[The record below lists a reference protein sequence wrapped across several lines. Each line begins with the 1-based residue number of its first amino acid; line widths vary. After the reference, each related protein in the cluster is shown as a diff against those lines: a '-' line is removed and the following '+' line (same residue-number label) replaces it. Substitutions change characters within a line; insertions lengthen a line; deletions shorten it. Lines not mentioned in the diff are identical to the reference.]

1 MIFNKKIKN
10 KKAFTLIELLAVI
23 VILGIIMLIAIP
35 GVTGYITSS
44 RKSTLL
50 TTIEE
55 YIRIANTEING
66 GTYHFFEPN
75 RIYAIPIECL
85 PVEKGGEDPFGEW
98 LQANENY
105 WAYVL
110 AEYNPSDNTFTFGFT
125 FKDSAKNGL
134 YPTERNQIKADQ
146 IKDSYDDL
154 TKPET
159 GKAIEYMASDKWNG
173 FTIDNNTELVVLD
186 TVSTG
191 ADGKTTCV
199 LCQKG
204 SNYEEIENS
213 KSKTFA
219 EDSWETI
226 IKAVKT
232 GKTENYHVGDT
243 KEVDMGTFGT
253 HTIRVANT
261 STPAECSTAGFSQT
275 ACGFVLEFADII
287 TTHNMNS
294 TDTNTGGWPA
304 TLMRTYVNNDIYNA
318 LPSELKN
325 GIIDTYVVSG
335 HGPRHSAN
343 FTSTDKLYLLSTK
356 EVWGKEGTSNV
367 INYDTTDAYT
377 RQLDYYK
384 AQGVTT
390 SNYSGAKKQYN
401 GDWWLRAAYST
412 SSPHF
417 YSVYTNGDWNNSY
430 ANNSNG
436 VAPAFRIG

>member
-159 GKAIEYMASDKWNG
+159 GKAIEHMASDKWNG

-253 HTIRVANT
+253 YTIRVANT

-275 ACGFVLEFADII
+275 ACGFVLEFADSI
-287 TTHNMNS
+287 TTRGMNS
-294 TDTNTGGWPA
+294 TNTNAGGWPA
-304 TLMRTYVNNDIYNA
+304 TSMRTYVNNDIYNA

-335 HGPRHSAN
+335 HGSSHSAN

-384 AQGVTT
+384 DQGVTT
-390 SNYSGAKKQYN
+390 SNYSGAKKN
-401 GDWWLRAAYST
+401 GYWWLRAAPSNYIAGFYFVNTYGGWTSINANYS
-412 SSPHF
+412 
-417 YSVYTNGDWNNSY
+417 Y
-430 ANNSNG
+430 G

>member
-275 ACGFVLEFADII
+275 ACGFVLEFADSI
-287 TTHNMNS
+287 TTRGMNS
-294 TDTNTGGWPA
+294 TNTNAGGWPA
-304 TLMRTYVNNDIYNA
+304 TSMRTYVNNDIYNA

-335 HGPRHSAN
+335 HGSSHSAN

-390 SNYSGAKKQYN
+390 SNYSGAKKN
-401 GDWWLRAAYST
+401 GYWWLRAAPSNYIAGFYFVNTYGGWTSINANYS
-412 SSPHF
+412 
-417 YSVYTNGDWNNSY
+417 Y
-430 ANNSNG
+430 G

>member
-1 MIFNKKIKN
+1 
-10 KKAFTLIELLAVI
+10 
-23 VILGIIMLIAIP
+23 MLIAIP

-204 SNYEEIENS
+204 SNYEAVQTPET
-213 KSKTFA
+213 KTFA
-219 EDSWETI
+219 EDSWDTI

-243 KEVDMGTFGT
+243 KQIDMGEFGT
-253 HTIRVANT
+253 HTVRIANM
-261 STPAECSTAGFSQT
+261 STPSECSTSGFSQT
-275 ACGFVLEFADII
+275 ACGFVIEFADII
-287 TTHNMNS
+287 TEHNMNS
-294 TDTNTGGWPA
+294 TLTNVGGWPA
-304 TLMRTYVNNDIYNA
+304 SGMRDYVNGTIYNS
-318 LPSELKN
+318 LPYELRS
-325 GIIDTYVVSG
+325 GIIDTFVVSS
-335 HGPRHSAN
+335 HGSADSSN
-343 FTSTDKLYLLSTK
+343 FTSTDKLYLLSPK
-356 EVWGKEGTSNV
+356 EVFGSNPGGF
-367 INYDTTDAYT
+367 DTATNET
-377 RQLDYYK
+377 RKLDYY
-384 AQGVTT
+384 QNIGVTL
-390 SNYSGAKKQYN
+390 SNHSGAIKQYN
-401 GDWWLRAAYST
+401 GSNTQWWLRAA
-412 SSPHF
+412 SSRYGGSF
-417 YSVYTNGDWNNSY
+417 YSVYPTGYWNNNH
-430 ANNSNG
+430 ANYIYG
-436 VAPAFRIG
+436 IAPAFRIG

>member
-1 MIFNKKIKN
+1 
-10 KKAFTLIELLAVI
+10 
-23 VILGIIMLIAIP
+23 MLIAIP

-44 RKSTLL
+44 RKNTLL

-85 PVEKGGEDPFGEW
+85 PVEKGGENPFGEW
-98 LQANENY
+98 IQANENY

-110 AEYNPSDNTFTFGFT
+110 AEYNSSDNTFTFGFT

-204 SNYEEIENS
+204 SNYEDVQTPET
-213 KSKTFA
+213 KTFA

-226 IKAVKT
+226 IQAVKT

-243 KEVDMGTFGT
+243 KEIDMGEFGT
-253 HTIRVANT
+253 HTVRIANM
-261 STPAECSTAGFSQT
+261 STPSECSTSGFSQT
-275 ACGFVLEFADII
+275 ACGFVIEFADII
-287 TTHNMNS
+287 TKHNMNS
-294 TDTNTGGWPA
+294 TASNKGGWPA
-304 TLMRTYVNNDIYNA
+304 SELYTYVQNDIYNS
-318 LPSELKN
+318 LPSELRN
-325 GIIDTYVVSG
+325 GIIDTFVVSG
-335 HGPRHSAN
+335 HGPEDSSN

-356 EVWGKEGTSNV
+356 EVWGKEGTFNV
-367 INYDTTDAYT
+367 IYNDTAEAET

-384 AQGVTT
+384 SQGVTT
-390 SNYSGAKKQYN
+390 SNNSGAIKQYN
-401 GDWWLRAAYST
+401 GAYSEWWLRAAGSYIGNN
-412 SSPHF
+412 F
-417 YSVYTNGDWNNSY
+417 YLVTTRGYWLTKSADYTYGI
-430 ANNSNG
+430 
-436 VAPAFRIG
+436 APAFRIG